1 MAVCSE
7 NSGTPDPTDP
17 DQGVF
22 VADHPAWRHRQWQD
36 QCYSGRVDLRWE
48 AYGELV
54 VAGVAVESAG
64 GGTGAVE
71 QLAAGHGA
79 LHGHV
84 SCMLDVYEGK
94 RVLSRLLVP
103 NVRDG
108 GA

>member
-1 MAVCSE
+1 MAVCSG

-22 VADHPAWRHRQWQD
+22 VADQPAWRHRQWRD
-36 QCYSGRVDLRWE
+36 QCCSGRADLRWG
-48 AYGELV
+48 AYGELA

-84 SCMLDVYEGK
+84 SCMLYVHRKK
-94 RVLSRLLVP
+94 RALSRLLIP
-103 NVRDG
+103 KERDG
-108 GA
+108 A